1 MGYSNQNPFGTSIG
15 RVLEKLKFLL
25 IFMRYRAI
33 FPEGIACNSRGPVRA
48 RICAIPGDWKGY
60 A

>member
-25 IFMRYRAI
+25 IFMREIMQY
-33 FPEGIACNSRGPVRA
+33 FQRG
-48 RICAIPGDWKGY
+48 
-60 A
+60 